1 MLHRGNIAR
10 SAMVTSEQQLLELFE
25 SCGFDF
31 TAIVRDIATRFPQE
45 FDWGVPSS
53 VVLPF
58 QLTQPFAGFG
68 PIWKV
73 PVSREVDFDLP
84 PATYFH
90 EFHPTDDMK
99 TNFDRAVG
107 QLTPVLGAGQVTSA
121 SNAFERTWRIGLF
134 TIRVIAWPK
143 EKNAMYSNA
152 YEGHNPYLW
161 IDAKIYVRPDFP
173 FAHPT
178 EDAAQP
184 LHELFTS
191 APGRTL
197 VCASPVYTR
206 RNRVS
211 GAPDT
216 VVVGTRDDALIIRAE
231 DRSVRI
237 PLGEIQQVVLTRL
250 TPAQFSGSSSLSLK
264 ALFLGR
270 HQVSVAIANGDKTD
284 SLDRVA
290 PILAAAVAKPLTVQ
304 EYPDVK

>member
-1 MLHRGNIAR
+1 
-10 SAMVTSEQQLLELFE
+10 MVTSEPQLLALFE

-31 TAIVRDIATRFPQE
+31 TATVRDIAVRFPQE
-45 FDWGVPSS
+45 LDWGVPSV

-73 PVSREVDFDLP
+73 PVSRDVNFDLP
-84 PATYFH
+84 PTTYVH

-99 TNFDRAVG
+99 TNFDRAVD
-107 QLTPVLGAGQVTSA
+107 QLTAVFGQGQNASA
-121 SNAFERTWRIGLF
+121 SNAFERCWRIGLF
-134 TIRVIAWPK
+134 TIRAIAWPK
-143 EKNAMYSNA
+143 EKNAMYSNV

-161 IDAKIYVRPDFP
+161 LDAKIYVRPDFP

-184 LHELFTS
+184 LQELFTS
-191 APGRTL
+191 APGYTL
-197 VCASPVYTR
+197 VCASPEYTR
-206 RNRVS
+206 RNRVA
-211 GAPDT
+211 GARDT
-216 VVVGTRDDALIIRAE
+216 VVVGTRDGALIIRAE

-237 PLGEIQQVVLTRL
+237 PIEEIQQVILTRL

-270 HQVSVAIANGDKTD
+270 HQVSVAIANGDQTD
-284 SLDRVA
+284 ALDRVA
-290 PILAAAVAKPLTVQ
+290 PILAAAVARPLTVQ

>member
-1 MLHRGNIAR
+1 
-10 SAMVTSEQQLLELFE
+10 MVTSEPQLLALFE

-31 TAIVRDIATRFPQE
+31 TATVRDIAVRFPQE
-45 FDWGVPSS
+45 LDWGVPSV

-73 PVSREVDFDLP
+73 PVSRDVNFDLP
-84 PATYFH
+84 PTMYVH

-99 TNFDRAVG
+99 TNFDRAVE
-107 QLTPVLGAGQVTSA
+107 QLTAVFGQGQNASA
-121 SNAFERTWRIGLF
+121 SNAFERCWRIGLF

-143 EKNAMYSNA
+143 EKNAMYSNV

-161 IDAKIYVRPDFP
+161 MDAKIYVRPDFP

-178 EDAAQP
+178 EDAGQP

-191 APGRTL
+191 VPGYAL
-197 VCASPVYTR
+197 ICASPEYTR
-206 RNRVS
+206 RNRVA
-211 GAPDT
+211 GARAA
-216 VVVGTRDDALIIRAE
+216 VVVGTRDGALIIRAE
-231 DRSVRI
+231 DRGVRI

-250 TPAQFSGSSSLSLK
+250 TPAQFSGSSSLALNT
-264 ALFLGR
+264 LFLGR

>member
-1 MLHRGNIAR
+1 
-10 SAMVTSEQQLLELFE
+10 MVTSEPQLLALFE

-31 TAIVRDIATRFPQE
+31 AATVRDIAVRFPQE
-45 FDWGVPSS
+45 LDWGVPSS
-53 VVLPF
+53 LVLPF
-58 QLTQPFAGFG
+58 QLTQSFAGFG

-73 PVSREVDFDLP
+73 PVNREVDFDLP
-84 PATYFH
+84 PATYFY
-90 EFHPTDDMK
+90 EFHPTGDMK

-107 QLTPVLGAGQVTSA
+107 QLTPVLGEGQVTSA
-121 SNAFERTWRIGLF
+121 SNASERTWRIGLF

-143 EKNAMYSNA
+143 EKNAMYTNA

-178 EDAAQP
+178 EDAVQP

-191 APGRTL
+191 APGYTL
-197 VCASPVYTR
+197 VCESPVYTR
-206 RNRVS
+206 RNRVA
-211 GAPDT
+211 GARDT

-237 PLGEIQQVVLTRL
+237 PVGEIQQVVLTRL
-250 TPAQFSGSSSLSLK
+250 TPAQFSGSSSLSLNV
-264 ALFLGR
+264 LFLGR
-270 HQVSVAIANGDKTD
+270 HQVSVAIANGDETG

-290 PILAAAVAKPLTVQ
+290 PILAAAVAKPLTIT

>member
-1 MLHRGNIAR
+1 
-10 SAMVTSEQQLLELFE
+10 MVTSEPQLLALFE

-31 TAIVRDIATRFPQE
+31 TATVRDIAVRFPQE
-45 FDWGVPSS
+45 LDWGVPSS

-73 PVSREVDFDLP
+73 PVNREVDFDLP
-84 PATYFH
+84 PATYFY

-107 QLTPVLGAGQVTSA
+107 QLTPVLGGGQVTSA

-143 EKNAMYSNA
+143 EKNAMYTNA

-191 APGRTL
+191 APGYTL

-206 RNRVS
+206 RNLVA
-211 GAPDT
+211 GARDT
-216 VVVGTRDDALIIRAE
+216 VVAGTRDDALIIRAE
-231 DRSVRI
+231 DRSERI
-237 PLGEIQQVVLTRL
+237 PLGEIQQIVLTRL
-250 TPAQFSGSSSLSLK
+250 TPAQFSGSSSLSLN

-270 HQVSVAIANGDKTD
+270 HHVSVAIANGDETN

-290 PILAAAVAKPLTVQ
+290 PILAAAVAKPLTVT